1 MPPSPD
7 YAALIVGQAAV
18 VEMARSGVSGLPVV
32 GDLLGLG
39 QRALHADGMTFVE
52 YGPSGG
58 RVIAASGAT
67 DWTLGRPVNPG
78 SPANARLLAGAQ
90 SSELTATAFEAGFAL
105 QLRARGLHRAMH
117 ARAEIS
123 GATIGSL
130 YAYFADAAG
139 GATAEHHS
147 LMTYLASC
155 IAHLYGDQAGLP
167 VHGSGPVVA
176 ALADGLAVVDRDLR
190 IRLWNPTAE
199 QVTGFPAEKMLG
211 ERLPFPLPTP
221 GQVLDHRL
229 DDGRWLK
236 VTAGE
241 LPGTYGSRVVT
252 FRDTTDQYRRDH
264 DRDLF
269 VAVTSHELRTPVTV
283 IKGYADTL
291 SNHWDSLSE
300 LDRLEAAR
308 VIGLRAGEL
317 ARLVDRLLSAAN
329 DGGQVGGAPPTP
341 FDLVDALRTAAVAL
355 PADSRRRLTL
365 DLPDD
370 LPKAYGDRA
379 SMTTVLTELAT
390 NAEKYSNPGTF
401 VEVTAEAEERTVVFR
416 VSDRGIG
423 VRPEHVERAF
433 DRFWQGEQG
442 DRRRYPGT
450 GLGLYLVRRIVERQ
464 NGWVSLRPREGGG
477 TVAEVRL
484 PRG

>member
-1 MPPSPD
+1 MPERPD
-7 YAALIVGQAAV
+7 YAALIAGQADVIETAN
-18 VEMARSGVSGLPVV
+18 SGVSGLPVV
-32 GDLLGLG
+32 GHLLGLG

-67 DWTLGRPVNPG
+67 GWTLGRPVDPTA
-78 SPANARLLAGAQ
+78 PANARLLAGPQ
-90 SSELTATAFEAGFAL
+90 TSELPADAFEAGFTL
-105 QLRARGLHRAMH
+105 QLRSRGLHRVIH
-117 ARAEIS
+117 ARTDIS
-123 GATIGSL
+123 GTTIGSL
-130 YAYFADAAG
+130 HAFFADPDG
-139 GATAEHHS
+139 TATADDHS
-147 LMTYLASC
+147 LMVYLASC

-167 VHGSGPVVA
+167 VHGNGPVVA

-190 IRLWNPTAE
+190 IRLWNPSAE

-211 ERLPFPLPTP
+211 ERLPFPLPAP
-221 GQVLDHRL
+221 GQVIDHRL
-229 DDGRWLK
+229 DDGRRLK
-236 VTAGE
+236 VAAGE
-241 LPGTYGSRVVT
+241 LPGAPESRVVT
-252 FRDTTDQYRRDH
+252 FRDTTDQYQRDH

-291 SNHWDSLSE
+291 SNHWESLSE

-329 DGGQVGGAPPTP
+329 DGGQVGAAPPTP
-341 FDLVDALRTAAVAL
+341 FDLVDALRTAASAL
-355 PADSRRRLTL
+355 PADLRRRLTL
-365 DLPDD
+365 ALPDD
-370 LPKAYGDRA
+370 LPKAFGDRA

-390 NAEKYSNPGTF
+390 NAEKYSNPGTL
-401 VEVTAEAEERTVVFR
+401 VEVTAQAEERTVVFR

-464 NGWVSLRPREGGG
+464 NGWVSLRPRQGGG

>member
-1 MPPSPD
+1 MPESPD
-7 YAALIVGQAAV
+7 YAALIAGQAV
-18 VEMARSGVSGLPVV
+18 VIEMANSGASGLPMV
-32 GDLLGLG
+32 GHLLGLG
-39 QRALHADGMTFVE
+39 QRALHADGMAFVE

-58 RVIAASGAT
+58 RIIAASGAT
-67 DWTLGRPVNPG
+67 DWALGRPVDPG
-78 SPANARLLAGAQ
+78 DPAVVRLITGPPSSDLPVEALDGA
-90 SSELTATAFEAGFAL
+90 LAL
-105 QLRARGLHRAMH
+105 QLRARGVHRAIH
-117 ARAEIS
+117 ARTEIG

-130 YAYFADAAG
+130 YAYFADRAGAA
-139 GATAEHHS
+139 TEHHS

-167 VHGSGPVVA
+167 THGNGPVVA

-190 IRLWNPTAE
+190 IRLWNPAAE
-199 QVTGFPAEKMLG
+199 QVTRIPADKMLG
-211 ERLPFPLPTP
+211 ERLPFPVPAP

-236 VTAGE
+236 ITAGE
-241 LPGTYGSRVVT
+241 LPGAYESRVVT

-291 SNHWDSLSE
+291 SNHWGSLSE

-341 FDLVDALRTAAVAL
+341 FDLVDALRTAAGAL
-355 PADSRRRLTL
+355 PADLRRRLVLT
-365 DLPDD
+365 LPDD
-370 LPKAYGDRA
+370 LPKALGDRA

-390 NAEKYSNPGTF
+390 NAEKYSNPGTII
-401 VEVTAEAEERTVVFR
+401 EVTAEAEERTVVFR

-464 NGWVSLRPREGGG
+464 NGWVSLRPRTGGG